1 MVMRLV
7 TFLSLSSLALVA
19 CDSASTPG
27 SPADTVGGDATDTA
41 VSAPTDTA
49 VSADTSAPD
58 SSAPDTNAPGPDATV
73 AGCDKS
79 SFVMAGQSFE
89 VKTGFAAF
97 RGYSTTDTAVPVD
110 SLSIELYASGTY
122 TGATTTGTYSLAG
135 HDYLSCSNCVL
146 VRAGCSGETCAK
158 TFFADVGDLVITQW
172 DAAGGRFKA
181 NLVGVTAKE
190 VTLNR
195 ETAAST
201 PVAGGETWCLDGLSV
216 EADIKSIPV
225 SDRTKPECVADGTGV
240 YLNDNVGNFA
250 LVNCNGDR
258 IRLHDDCGSTTKKA
272 LWIVATAGWCTACS
286 QFLAELV
293 SNHGGSLSREKVA
306 AQTPGLDMII
316 VLGENAQGV
325 KPSQAYCKSYA
336 AAKKLDP
343 AMVVV
348 DWSDA
353 GQSIPLIDPEGFA
366 IETNSLG
373 TVWSK
378 INPYLVE
385 EGGSVASAYPWW
397 ALLRPYNMQYM
408 WSDYAALVP
417 FEQAL
422 NSLLSE

>member
-7 TFLSLSSLALVA
+7 TLFSLSSFALLA
-19 CDSASTPG
+19 CDSSSTPG
-27 SPADTVGGDATDTA
+27 APADAVGGDAADTA
-41 VSAPTDTA
+41 VSGDATTP
-49 VSADTSAPD
+49 DTSAPD
-58 SSAPDTNAPGPDATV
+58 TNVSTPDVPV

-79 SFVMAGQSFE
+79 SFAMVDQSFE
-89 VKTGFAAF
+89 AKTGFAAF
-97 RGYSTTDTAVPVD
+97 RGYSSTDNTAPID
-110 SLSIELYASGTY
+110 SLSIELYASGSY
-122 TGATTTGTYSLAG
+122 TGATTTGTYTLAG
-135 HDYLSCSNCVL
+135 HDYASCSNCVL
-146 VRAGCSGETCAK
+146 VRAGCTESGCAK

-190 VTLNR
+190 VTIDPD
-195 ETAAST
+195 TFAST
-201 PVAGGETWCLDGLSV
+201 PVAGGETWCLDGLTV
-216 EADIKSIPV
+216 DAEIKSIPV
-225 SDRTKPECVADGTGV
+225 SDRTQAECVADGTGV

-250 LVNCNGDR
+250 LTNCNGDR
-258 IRLHDDCGSTTKKA
+258 VKLHDDCGSTTKKA

-306 AQTPGLDMII
+306 AQTPGLDMLI

-325 KPSQAYCKSYA
+325 KPSQAYCLSYA
-336 AAKKLDP
+336 QAKNLDP

-353 GQSIPLIDPEGFA
+353 GESIPLIDPGGFA

-385 EGGSVASAYPWW
+385 EGGSVSSAYPWW
-397 ALLRPYNMQYM
+397 ALLRPYNMQYI

-422 NSLLSE
+422 NDLLSE